1 MPDSMFGSMTVIFT
15 CEDKYGLHTFI
26 ALTVGRQDGQPA
38 CSRTQCCVLATVT
51 GGTCNDFHMFQ
62 CSV

>member
-26 ALTVGRQDGQPA
+26 ALTVGWQAGWA
-38 CSRTQCCVLATVT
+38 AGL
-51 GGTCNDFHMFQ
+51 
-62 CSV
+62 